1 MYFVTAF
8 IAGISLAELIE
19 RQPGGSGLPVAEAM
33 SLLRQTAGAIDFAH
47 RSGAIHR
54 DVKPANIMVKMTET
68 PRTAF
73 LVDFGITKM
82 GDGDPSTPVGEFVG
96 TPDYAAPEQ
105 VAGEALDERA
115 DVYSFACTAFDVLT
129 GRPPFADAPDDEA
142 RLTAQRRTAL
152 PSISKLRPELS
163 AGVDAVFAKAT
174 AKVRDERYATCT
186 EFVDALRAELPEA
199 ALEYRRPVPLG
210 TAGTVASLGGPR
222 HRAAAPL
229 ALARRRRGVGA
240 GGRRGGMGAHRR
252 DPPPRD
258 RRLDRAQRDDPHHHD
273 HDHHHD
279 DDDQHDHHHDDD
291 DHDDGPAAAQPVRR
305 RGGQAGRAARAAGA
319 RRATSRLALQARSFD
334 PPTASP
340 GSPAAY
346 YAEWARIMGPATPSD
361 PVIAT
366 DDGYAVT
373 ADKAVEVQDFRLDVN
388 KLVTTFTE
396 CTDRCRPLDSADG
409 LNFDVCPDGDT
420 ACTLVTSE
428 SGRFTATKVMDVVL
442 RQPAASALFRIEL
455 DDPALVVTAINDTS
469 GSAHFVPQGQYFV
482 MAFAG
487 TPAVGTEE
495 ILTIRYS
502 DGTTDHLRLT
512 F

>member
-1 MYFVTAF
+1 MALEPGQVVDNYRLDQIIHRGRATTVYAATDLSLRRKVAFKVLVEDYARDPAVRQRFVSEAQTAASLDAHPNIVTVYSWGQVGGSMYFVTAF

-163 AGVDAVFAKAT
+163 ASVDAVFAKAT

-210 TAGTVASLGGPR
+210 TAGAVASL
-222 HRAAAPL
+222 
-229 ALARRRRGVGA
+229 
-240 GGRRGGMGAHRR
+240 
-252 DPPPRD
+252 
-258 RRLDRAQRDDPHHHD
+258 
-273 HDHHHD
+273 
-279 DDDQHDHHHDDD
+279 
-291 DHDDGPAAAQPVRR
+291 
-305 RGGQAGRAARAAGA
+305 
-319 RRATSRLALQARSFD
+319 
-334 PPTASP
+334 
-340 GSPAAY
+340 
-346 YAEWARIMGPATPSD
+346 EGPATEPRRRW
-361 PVIAT
+361 PWLVVGVVLVLVAAAVGWVLT
-366 DDGYAVT
+366 DG
-373 ADKAVEVQDFRLDVN
+373 
-388 KLVTTFTE
+388 
-396 CTDRCRPLDSADG
+396 
-409 LNFDVCPDGDT
+409 
-420 ACTLVTSE
+420 
-428 SGRFTATKVMDVVL
+428 TATP
-442 RQPAASALFRIEL
+442 RPSAR
-455 DDPALVVTAINDTS
+455 S
-469 GSAHFVPQGQYFV
+469 GA
-482 MAFAG
+482 
-487 TPAVGTEE
+487 T
-495 ILTIRYS
+495 
-502 DGTTDHLRLT
+502 
-512 F
+512 